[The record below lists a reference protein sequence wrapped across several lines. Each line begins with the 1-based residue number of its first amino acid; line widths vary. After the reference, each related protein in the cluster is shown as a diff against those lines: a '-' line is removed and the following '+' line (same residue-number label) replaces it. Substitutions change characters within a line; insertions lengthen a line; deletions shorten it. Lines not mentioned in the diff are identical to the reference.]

1 MTPGQ
6 NSCAKQDIK
15 RNFQELNKRLDET
28 VCLMRKSTAQVGC
41 LANLPMVLCHY
52 QHKQLRGTLRSVR

>member
-15 RNFQELNKRLDET
+15 RNFQELNKRLDEH
-28 VCLMRKSTAQVGC
+28 CLSNA
-41 LANLPMVLCHY
+41 
-52 QHKQLRGTLRSVR
+52 